1 MGRLLRVCVFLLVV
15 DSSVIARSM
24 FLSVLDSVQTVM
36 TGQAVYDRQQ
46 FQSIVSALTRF
57 DPQLYHSQENGWRG
71 LIAYYQEGG
80 GLADQWG
87 GTPSK

>member
-1 MGRLLRVCVFLLVV
+1 
-15 DSSVIARSM
+15 M
-24 FLSVLDSVQTVM
+24 FLSVLDSVETVM

-71 LIAYYQEGG
+71 LIAYYQEWKIGG
-80 GLADQWG
+80 EELLASKTINIL
-87 GTPSK
+87 GTLFSYLLLFQLD

>member
-1 MGRLLRVCVFLLVV
+1 MRRPFTVCVLILVLN
-15 DSSVIARSM
+15 SCVIARSE
-24 FLSVLDSVQTVM
+24 SWS
-36 TGQAVYDRQQ
+36 VYDRQQ

-57 DPQLYHSQENGWRG
+57 DPELYHSQEHGWRG

-80 GLADQWG
+80 GLADRWG